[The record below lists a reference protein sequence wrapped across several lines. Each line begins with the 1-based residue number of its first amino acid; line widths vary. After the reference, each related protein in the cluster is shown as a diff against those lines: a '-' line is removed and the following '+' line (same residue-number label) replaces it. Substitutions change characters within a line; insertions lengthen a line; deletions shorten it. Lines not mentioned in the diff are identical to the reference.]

1 MGITGQRHEDAE
13 DILEMKASCHA
24 TELRMDRAECYSTS
38 SAYIGLTVGDNL
50 FHKEVDFCAG
60 ESVSRAGA
68 EATQSFTGYV
78 THVLVRVDNE
88 GLYLVS

>member
-1 MGITGQRHEDAE
+1 
-13 DILEMKASCHA
+13 
-24 TELRMDRAECYSTS
+24 MDRAECYSTS
-38 SAYIGLTVGDNL
+38 SAYIGLTVGDDL

-68 EATQSFTGYV
+68 EAAQSFTGYV
-78 THVLVRVDNE
+78 AHVLIRIDNE